1 MESFPIDS
9 LPTAGD
15 IHMACFT
22 AVKNAPDLKEKLQNQ
37 DKSLTF
43 AIVESTLIMDVFQLL
58 LAATKAA
65 HDNET
70 GKLTTQTISSEI
82 IYNLSPSKN
91 IAESLKRF
99 GISEDTTS
107 LIAVKI
113 GGKPDEILEDMS
125 RTVDGNLVS
134 FSKLDQ
140 EKDVVKLRQY
150 YKIDPK
156 VTEDKEILNWI
167 VSAIAMKNAQ

>member
-1 MESFPIDS
+1 MESFPIDT
-9 LPTAGD
+9 LPSVGD
-15 IHMACFT
+15 IHLACFT
-22 AVKNAPDLKEKLQNQ
+22 GVRNAADLKERLQVQ

-43 AIVESTLIMDVFQLL
+43 AMVESNLIMDVFQIL

-65 HDNET
+65 QDNES
-70 GKLTTQTISSEI
+70 GKLKTQTLSSEI
-82 IYNLSPSKN
+82 VYNLSPTNN

-99 GISEDTTS
+99 GITEDTTS

-113 GGKPDEILEDMS
+113 GGDPDEVLEDMS
-125 RTVDGNLVS
+125 NTVDGNLIS

-140 EKDVVKLRQY
+140 EKDMEKLRKF

-156 VTEDKEILNWI
+156 VTDDKAILNWI
-167 VSAIAMKNAQ
+167 IGGIAMKNVQ

>member
-15 IHMACFT
+15 IHMACFS

-70 GKLTTQTISSEI
+70 GKLATQTISSEI

-113 GGKPDEILEDMS
+113 GGHPDEIIEDMS
-125 RTVDGNLVS
+125 RTVDGILVS

-140 EKDVVKLRQY
+140 EKDMVKLRQY
-150 YKIDPK
+150 YKIDSK

-167 VSAIAMKNAQ
+167 ISAIAMKNIQ

>member
-15 IHMACFT
+15 IHMACFS

-70 GKLTTQTISSEI
+70 GKLATQTISSEI

-113 GGKPDEILEDMS
+113 GGNPDEIIEDMS
-125 RTVDGNLVS
+125 RTVDGILVS

-140 EKDVVKLRQY
+140 EKDMVKLRQY

-167 VSAIAMKNAQ
+167 ISAIAMKNIQ

>member
-1 MESFPIDS
+1 MESYPIDVVPS
-9 LPTAGD
+9 AGS
-15 IHMACFT
+15 IHMACFIN
-22 AVKNAPDLKEKLQNQ
+22 VKNATDLKERLLEQ
-37 DKSLTF
+37 DKTLTF
-43 AIVESTLIMDVFQLL
+43 AMVESSLIMDVFQLL

-65 HDNET
+65 QDNET
-70 GKLTTQTISSEI
+70 GKLSTQSLSSEI

-99 GISEDTTS
+99 GITEDTTS

-113 GGKPDEILEDMS
+113 GGNPDEVLEDMS
-125 RTVDGNLVS
+125 KTVDGILVS

-140 EKDVVKLRQY
+140 EKDMSKLRQY

-156 VTEDKEILNWI
+156 VTDDKAMLNWI
-167 VSAIAMKNAQ
+167 IGAMAMKNIQ